1 MRGSMKFSATSIPE
15 VLLIEPQVFGDSR
28 GFFME
33 TYQRKLFTDAGISAE
48 FVQDNHSRSVQGTLR
63 GVHYQIHHTQGK
75 IVRVVAGEIF
85 DVAVDLRRSS
95 PTFGKWV
102 GALLSAENKL
112 QLWVPMGFGH
122 GFYTLSESAEVIYK
136 ATDYYSPADE
146 RSILWNDPDLQIQW
160 PSLTAQKLILSTK
173 DAQGSTL
180 REAEVFA

>member
-1 MRGSMKFSATSIPE
+1 MKFSATSIPE

-102 GALLSAENKL
+102 GALLSAANKL